1 MFMIILE
8 LLGLPRLYQ
17 RSGSNSSIMHSVHMG
32 AYQLHVNIIQWHS
45 ELKQEKSMRSKRCI
59 C

>member
-1 MFMIILE
+1 MIILE
-8 LLGLPRLYQ
+8 LLGLPRIYQ

-32 AYQLHVNIIQWHS
+32 AHQLHVNIIQWHS
-45 ELKQEKSMRSKRCI
+45 EIKQEKRMIGKGCI